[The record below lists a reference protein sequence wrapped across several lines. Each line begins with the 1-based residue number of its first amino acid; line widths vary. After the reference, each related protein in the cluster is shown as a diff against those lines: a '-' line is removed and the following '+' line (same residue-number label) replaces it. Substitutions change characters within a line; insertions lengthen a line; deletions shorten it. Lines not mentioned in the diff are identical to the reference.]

1 MGTTEYNNQHLLTI
15 PVDDVLA
22 HFGKSAVHRGY
33 MYYSPFRS
41 ESNRSMRVTVNAA
54 DGTWIWYDHGMGEGG
69 GCLQMVMRL
78 MGTSSE
84 KEAMQELERIAESR
98 GLSVIAE
105 EVRESRRKASKTE
118 PLRVVAVSDGI
129 TSRKLRNYFTIT
141 RCIPEDILNRYC
153 KEISYR
159 TRSDGRLMSAAGFP
173 NNGGGYAVRGCGK
186 FKMNYGQTSIS
197 TFSNDGVLLAD
208 GSASCGKGDMFEG
221 FVNFLSKIVFLR
233 ENTPATMSTGID
245 SCVLHSASMVS
256 HAREWVL
263 AHTAI
268 RTFFDNDAAGDRA
281 TETVRSW
288 CAEAGIDFKDG
299 RSAYREYNDIND
311 ALQAYKSI
319 QNRNVY
325 SRGI

>member
-1 MGTTEYNNQHLLTI
+1 MSTIEHKQQHLLTI

-22 HFGKSAVHRGY
+22 HFGKSVVHRGY
-33 MYYSPFRS
+33 MYYSPFRD
-41 ESNRSMRVTVNAA
+41 ESNRSMRVTVNSA
-54 DGTWIWYDHGMGEGG
+54 DGTWIWYDHGMGIGG

-78 MGTSSE
+78 MGTTSE
-84 KEAMQELERIAESR
+84 RDALDKLQEIAESR
-98 GLSVIAE
+98 GLAVITE
-105 EVRESRRKASKTE
+105 EVRESRRRASKAEVLHVESIT
-118 PLRVVAVSDGI
+118 PGVSN
-129 TSRKLRNYFTIT
+129 RRLRNYFTIT
-141 RCIPEDILNRYC
+141 RCIPGDILDRYC
-153 KEISYR
+153 SEISYR

-173 NNGGGYAVRGCGK
+173 NNGGGYAIRGCGK

-197 TFSNDGVLLAD
+197 TFSSDGSLLVD

-233 ENTPATMSTGID
+233 ENNPGVVSTGID

-263 AHTAI
+263 AHRAI
-268 RTFFDNDAAGDRA
+268 RTFFDNDPAGDRA

-288 CAEAGIDFKDG
+288 CVEAGIDFKDG

-319 QNRNVY
+319 QQRNVY
-325 SRGI
+325 SKGI